1 MLRYIRLVSF
11 LLILVIAAS
20 PAFAAVCATS
30 CATKSIMST
39 VNADDMSN
47 MPNCHQV
54 SKEKG
59 KSTPNIEHPNIEHKS
74 CSMGAGCNFSQATP
88 IALPAKF
95 VHIDLPSSLFLSF
108 DSSAKSADLTPP
120 LKPPA

>member
-1 MLRYIRLVSF
+1 M
-11 LLILVIAAS
+11 LILVIAAS

-47 MPNCHQV
+47 MPNCHQGF
-54 SKEKG
+54 KEKG
-59 KSTPNIEHPNIEHKS
+59 KSKPNIEHKS
-74 CSMGAGCNFSQATP
+74 CPMGAGCNFSQVTP
-88 IALPAKF
+88 ITLPAQF
-95 VHIDLPSSLFLSF
+95 VHIDLPSSLFLPF